1 MRPDL
6 ETQRSR
12 RGLGYH
18 IRRLRRFA
26 GRHRWQANRNS
37 VVWRAGPDRRPT
49 EKSKRGC
56 VRRPSRLRDKRAPAT
71 PRLPASIADRRWFSN
86 DLEAHI
92 HTHYRRPVRS
102 WKKLKLRRPGMVY
115 SLDRREP
122 LPGWFGLPAFR
133 PSGCVVFLRLHRE
146 SCSSAAGDVIDWAAL
161 GFAFPG
167 YPAAVDGGRQLCW
180 CLIP

>member
-26 GRHRWQANRNS
+26 GRHRRRVNRNS

-49 EKSKRGC
+49 EKSKRGY

-86 DLEAHI
+86 DLE
-92 HTHYRRPVRS
+92 TQVLSTCTDLGNGLNRN
-102 WKKLKLRRPGMVY
+102 KLAIPELLIIRT
-115 SLDRREP
+115 
-122 LPGWFGLPAFR
+122 
-133 PSGCVVFLRLHRE
+133 
-146 SCSSAAGDVIDWAAL
+146 AGAGSDTI
-161 GFAFPG
+161 
-167 YPAAVDGGRQLCW
+167 
-180 CLIP
+180 